1 MMTLV
6 IYDISDDGIRKSVE
20 RVCRN
25 YGLRHIQRSAFIGL
39 LSRGD
44 RYSLYKELKRLLG
57 ENEGSIR
64 IYVMNRKLYDMR
76 MSLGSLEGFDDDPE
90 YGEEIYIRP

>member
-6 IYDISDDGIRKSVE
+6 IYDISDDDIRKSVE
-20 RVCRN
+20 KVCKN

-44 RYSLYKELKRLLG
+44 RYSLYKELKRLLW
-57 ENEGSIR
+57 EEKGSIR
-64 IYVMNRKLYDMR
+64 IYVMNRRLYNMR
-76 MSLGSLEGFDDDPE
+76 MSVGVLEGFDDDPE
-90 YGEEIYIRP
+90 YDEEVYIRP

>member
-6 IYDISDDGIRKSVE
+6 IYDISDDGVRKSVE
-20 RVCRN
+20 RACRN

-44 RYSLYKELKRLLG
+44 RYALYNELKKLLR

-64 IYVMNRKLYDMR
+64 IYVMNRKLYEMK

-90 YGEEIYIRP
+90 YENEVYVRP